1 MTTATHKLSGV
12 GGQLSAVGYLVAAR
26 RAVPVRG
33 PRHAPKRALLTVG
46 IMLLAALTGC
56 SDEVVFEH
64 VSIDETQ
71 TRYELVQRGIVVPDT
86 YTFVSMIKMP
96 PPGSGGI
103 SYQGVFTSPAPA
115 APVLLDSRPLALTPA
130 PCQQLQGYE
139 LPNET
144 KCAEMADVHQGA
156 ATLAA
161 SLDDLTV
168 ITGRISPGLTRIYLS
183 IAGH

>member
-1 MTTATHKLSGV
+1 MS
-12 GGQLSAVGYLVAAR
+12 R
-26 RAVPVRG
+26 RGIYHTQKA
-33 PRHAPKRALLTVG
+33 ALLTVG
-46 IMLLAALTGC
+46 IMLAALTGC

-64 VSIDETQ
+64 ASIDEVQ
-71 TRYELVQRGIVVPDT
+71 TRYELEQRGIVVPDT
-86 YTFVSMIKMP
+86 YTFVSMIKIP

-130 PCQQLQGYE
+130 PCQQLQGYQ
-139 LPNET
+139 LLNET
-144 KCAEMADVHQGA
+144 YCAEMADVHQGA

-161 SLDDLTV
+161 SLDDLTC